1 MKQEVFYSIHESSTW
16 RERYSADGIFHGDPR
31 GLSLS
36 LCTDGVNPFA
46 KEKVS
51 YSMWPIIIMLT
62 ILNLPHGLRKLA
74 GSLLL
79 AGIIPG
85 KSEPHNMDP
94 YLEPLVDELHQMS
107 GTQMYDGFRD
117 ELFQF
122 QGTINMHVLDYPG
135 QGKVFHC
142 QGMWSAEVNGP
153 L

>member
-1 MKQEVFYSIHESSTW
+1 MHESSAW
-16 RERYSADGIFHGDPR
+16 KEWYSTDGMFCGDPR

-51 YSMWPIIIMLT
+51 YSMWPIVLPV
-62 ILNLPHGLRKLA
+62 LNLPHHLQMLA

-79 AGIIPG
+79 MGIIPG
-85 KSEPHNMDP
+85 KSEPQNVDP

-107 GTQMYDGFRD
+107 GTKMYDGYQERSFH
-117 ELFQF
+117 F
-122 QGTINMHVLDYPG
+122 QGMLNLHVFDYPG

-142 QGMWSAEVNGP
+142 QGM
-153 L
+153 